1 MPVIIALFFPVF
13 EVCAQPM
20 TMNEQGNGGRQ
31 QRFLRMMDTMMERM
45 AGVPRSS
52 TVDKSFLEEMIPHHA
67 GAVSMAF
74 YEVQN
79 GGNFEIRQLAQSILA
94 EQRIEI
100 EQMRL
105 LANVAMNR
113 PREGAAGAGSGR
125 LTAGY
130 RQLSDRSMS
139 RMMTALSLSEIPLD
153 VDSSFAA
160 VMLPHHIAGVE
171 MAKAVISYGSDAG
184 VRCFAKGLISNE
196 EVEIE
201 QMRRFLGPRLYV
213 HDRVY
218 TANQVSNSV
227 SVIDPSTNR
236 FMGEIQLG
244 SPFPVILSPLYKG
257 EVLVHGLRYSAA
269 RKMLAAVAI
278 GSNSV
283 TLISTE
289 TNKVLKTIYVGRAP
303 HEPTFTPDSRQIWTS
318 VRGEAY
324 ISVIDVD
331 KGIEVWRVP
340 VADGPGMVTF
350 SADGKKAYVC
360 SSFTPELDIVDTKSY
375 EVVKRI
381 PVVSPFS
388 PNIFTSPDGEWIA
401 MTHKD
406 VGKVTVLRT
415 SDDSVIK
422 VISTGALTN
431 HVTFFRR
438 KGALVMAATVG
449 GENKVRIFDVAQGFL
464 QMDSI
469 AVGVLPHGLWASP
482 DGERLYIG
490 LEFADEVQAVDLTAR
505 KVMATI
511 RIGQSPQALVYAEEA
526 VSEAGGTTGLVSNA
540 ETPRTVVTELAAPA
554 NASKGR
560 GRLSIRPI
568 GMTELIEQV
577 FNGLDPGVSYT
588 LFLSRSE
595 REPFSDDYEVNS
607 FVADKSG
614 KYSGQSTGLTKET
627 APGEGEYRHILLKE
641 AKSGKT
647 VLVDSGD

>member
-1 MPVIIALFFPVF
+1 
-13 EVCAQPM
+13 
-20 TMNEQGNGGRQ
+20 
-31 QRFLRMMDTMMERM
+31 
-45 AGVPRSS
+45 
-52 TVDKSFLEEMIPHHA
+52 
-67 GAVSMAF
+67 
-74 YEVQN
+74 
-79 GGNFEIRQLAQSILA
+79 
-94 EQRIEI
+94 
-100 EQMRL
+100 
-105 LANVAMNR
+105 
-113 PREGAAGAGSGR
+113 
-125 LTAGY
+125 
-130 RQLSDRSMS
+130 
-139 RMMTALSLSEIPLD
+139 
-153 VDSSFAA
+153 
-160 VMLPHHIAGVE
+160 
-171 MAKAVISYGSDAG
+171 
-184 VRCFAKGLISNE
+184 
-196 EVEIE
+196 
-201 QMRRFLGPRLYV
+201 
-213 HDRVY
+213 
-218 TANQVSNSV
+218 VSNSV
-227 SVIDPSTNR
+227 SVIDASTNR
-236 FMGEIQLG
+236 FLGEIQLG

-278 GSNSV
+278 GSNAV

-331 KGIEVWRVP
+331 KAVEVRRVP

-350 SADGKKAYVC
+350 STDGKKAYVC

-406 VGKVTVLRT
+406 VGKLTVLRT

-422 VISTGALTN
+422 VINTGALTN

-449 GENKVRIFDVAQGFL
+449 GENRVRLFDVAQRFR
-464 QMDSI
+464 QTDSI
-469 AVGVLPHGLWASP
+469 AVGALPHGIWASP

-505 KVMATI
+505 KIVATI
-511 RIGQSPQALVYAEEA
+511 KIGQSPQALVYAEEA
-526 VSEAGGTTGLVSNA
+526 VSEAGGTTGLVPLA
-540 ETPRTVVTELAAPA
+540 ETPPTVVTELAAPA
-554 NASKGR
+554 NAGKAR

-568 GMTELIEQV
+568 GMTDLIEQV
-577 FNGLDPGVSYT
+577 FINLDPGVSYT
-588 LFLSRSE
+588 LFLSRSGQ
-595 REPFSDDYEVNS
+595 EPFSDDYEVNS

-627 APGEGEYRHILLKE
+627 APGKGEYRHILLKE
-641 AKSGKT
+641 SKSGKT
-647 VLVDSGD
+647 VLVDSGG